1 MLQARI
7 AEAEDCIDG
16 LNAKVATT
24 EKLRNRY
31 QIDLEDLQVE
41 FEKVT
46 AQIAV
51 AEKKLK
57 TFDKVRTGP
66 DSRALER
73 KSDFL
78 STLMRLS
85 DFTQSLHAMTYRT
98 NLERLKLE
106 AQKKEIMNAVEYL

>member
-51 AEKKLK
+51 AAKKLN
-57 TFDKVRTGP
+57 TFDKVRDSPRPQSGFHFQLIGFSP
-66 DSRALER
+66 DIAEIA
-73 KSDFL
+73 
-78 STLMRLS
+78 RLIEPIHS
-85 DFTQSLHAMTYRT
+85 P
-98 NLERLKLE
+98 
-106 AQKKEIMNAVEYL
+106 

>member
-1 MLQARI
+1 MAAGYICGISIFQARI

-41 FEKVT
+41 YEKVT
-46 AQIAV
+46 AQMAV

-57 TFDKVRTGP
+57 TFDKVRTGSEGQSTP
-66 DSRALER
+66 ANLI
-73 KSDFL
+73 L
-78 STLMRLS
+78 S
-85 DFTQSLHAMTYRT
+85 
-98 NLERLKLE
+98 
-106 AQKKEIMNAVEYL
+106 

>member
-1 MLQARI
+1 M
-7 AEAEDCIDG
+7 
-16 LNAKVATT
+16 ATT

-57 TFDKVRTGP
+57 TFDKVRTGANRIF
-66 DSRALER
+66 SRL
-73 KSDFL
+73 
-78 STLMRLS
+78 
-85 DFTQSLHAMTYRT
+85 
-98 NLERLKLE
+98 
-106 AQKKEIMNAVEYL
+106 

>member
-41 FEKVT
+41 FEKVSS
-46 AQIAV
+46 QIAV

-66 DSRALER
+66 GR

-78 STLMRLS
+78 PTSIDEIARFYQIILHDLS
-85 DFTQSLHAMTYRT
+85 YETRAV
-98 NLERLKLE
+98 E
-106 AQKKEIMNAVEYL
+106 AQEKS